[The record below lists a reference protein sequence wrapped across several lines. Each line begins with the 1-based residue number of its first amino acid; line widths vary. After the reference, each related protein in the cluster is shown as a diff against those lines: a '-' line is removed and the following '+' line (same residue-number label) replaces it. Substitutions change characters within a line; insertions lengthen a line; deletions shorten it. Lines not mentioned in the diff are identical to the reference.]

1 MTSIAGKTQ
10 LLQSRVPLP
19 RKKRTQSCHE
29 TGRVGDRPLGSNR
42 TIYGNHS
49 NRTRKRGGSTIRCV
63 RSGESL
69 TRKSHHGGCNSGCLC
84 HVAMQENNLM
94 LRRASRGKGGSRTQI
109 YAASGAIS
117 MDLSDDDSASYWK
130 TVIPSALAM
139 MLCNVDRICLSVA
152 ILPLAADLG
161 WAEGVQGIV
170 QSAFLWGYVSTQL
183 VGGTLA
189 DRFGGK
195 TVMGWG
201 MLFFSASS
209 MLLPLFAI
217 TPLTQSLGIVFP
229 AVLLSRFLVGLGE
242 GVALPSANN
251 LMARNISLAKRA
263 SAFGGMFTGFH
274 SGNLVGLLASPILL
288 EMYGW
293 RSVFY
298 VFGLLGLPLFLLWNA
313 VVPDKHNEQQSRG
326 NAVSAAEETR
336 EPASFATMLQ
346 TKAVWAI
353 ITANIVNHW
362 GYFMYLNWMP
372 TYFYKVLGMNLRASS
387 FMSFVPWLVMAFG
400 SVSAGYLCDYLVNS
414 ARWNRTRV
422 RKMIQTVAFLGP
434 VPALLAL
441 ATGSLSPGQALVA
454 MTLALGLT
462 SVGQF
467 TANISEVAPNDAGR
481 LFGLSNT
488 FGCFSGIAGVSIA
501 GFLVEKTGSF
511 ETIFLTTA
519 VLNCIGTLVW
529 QLFASAERQL

>member
-1 MTSIAGKTQ
+1 MMTHLAPVTHTCLVVS
-10 LLQSRVPLP
+10 SSVP
-19 RKKRTQSCHE
+19 KKRTEKCQLD
-29 TGRVGDRPLGSNR
+29 TGRRGSR
-42 TIYGNHS
+42 RCLEDSGMHGR
-49 NRTRKRGGSTIRCV
+49 RTRVALIRCV
-63 RSGESL
+63 QLGECL
-69 TRKSHHGGCNSGCLC
+69 TRKQHRGGCCSLLRDKTSMC
-84 HVAMQENNLM
+84 HVARQQDALF
-94 LRRASRGKGGSRTQI
+94 RRDSSRRLKTSSVAQVF
-109 YAASGAIS
+109 AMS
-117 MDLSDDDSASYWK
+117 MDTSNDDTPSYWK

-152 ILPLAADLG
+152 ILPLAAELG

-201 MLFFSASS
+201 MLFFSTSS
-209 MLLPLFAI
+209 LLLPLFAI
-217 TPLTQSLGIVFP
+217 TPLTQSLGIVLP

-251 LMARNISLAKRA
+251 LMARNISLSKRA

-313 VVPDKHNEQQSRG
+313 VVPDTHRKGRAH
-326 NAVSAAEETR
+326 VEEK
-336 EPASFATMLQ
+336 ASVSFATMLR

-353 ITANIVNHW
+353 MSANIVNHW

-414 ARWNRTRV
+414 AKWNRTRV

-434 VPALLAL
+434 VPGLLAL

-454 MTLALGLT
+454 MTCALGLT

-519 VLNCIGTLVW
+519 VLNCIGTLMW
-529 QLFASAERQL
+529 QLCASAERQL